1 MSITRR
7 AIGRQREEG
16 AVNARRTRSR
26 PSVCGWSRVFFFSS
40 RRRHTRFD
48 CDWSSDVC
56 SSDLLGFLRLHRSVR
71 STHRELAAHRPGEA
85 GWNHARISRAE
96 PAPRSTGPSLPGGQ
110 VESELT
116 RRILVT
122 REVLTT
128 WGYKNSSCS
137 CFPAQPNGV
146 RLSCGAEREYS
157 QMEFYPR

>member
-1 MSITRR
+1 MVQSRSLLDPDCGFVFAGAQAEDNQEKGKTTRTHRWSIRCLTW
-7 AIGRQREEG
+7 
-16 AVNARRTRSR
+16 
-26 PSVCGWSRVFFFSS
+26 CGWAAPPCCVAHRCNSTTTGGASSS
-40 RRRHTRFD
+40 RLLG
-48 CDWSSDVC
+48 CAPIAW
-56 SSDLLGFLRLHRSVR
+56 LGFLRLHRSVR

-137 CFPAQPNGV
+137 CF
-146 RLSCGAEREYS
+146 SCAA
-157 QMEFYPR
+157 